1 MQWSYPGRPAP
12 HYSLDLRTSAANMIA
27 WLLRHRPR
35 YLLTFPSVAQEL
47 ASHPDARRLTELG
60 LKGVVA
66 ISEVVSDDA
75 SDLVR
80 KCFGCELA
88 QIYGCTEMG
97 AVALQSPDDG
107 ALLVCEESVMVEL
120 IDDDDQPV
128 EPGETGRVILTSLYN
143 FATPF
148 IRYEIGDYAT
158 SADGVSPSGRAFTRL
173 QRIEGRQRNAL
184 VTASGARV
192 WQSAIPSA
200 SVLRYVAA
208 TQFQIRQP
216 AAELI
221 EFLYV
226 PASTTTADRAG
237 LENYFASLL
246 GRPVTL
252 TLSAVDTMPRTAGGK
267 YERIV
272 SAVAT

>member
-1 MQWSYPGRPAP
+1 MNDRNFPNGKVEMQWSYPGRPAP
-12 HYSLDLRTSAANMIA
+12 HYSLDLHTSAANMIA
-27 WLLRHRPR
+27 WLVRHRPR

-80 KCFGCELA
+80 KSFGCEFA

-97 AVALQSPDDG
+97 AIALQSSDDG
-107 ALLVCEESVMVEL
+107 TLLVCDESVLVEL
-120 IDDDDQPV
+120 IDDDHQPV

-148 IRYEIGDYAT
+148 IRYEVGDYAT

-184 VTASGARV
+184 VTGGMGGLGEGVIALIGGV
-192 WQSAIPSA
+192 AIFAVPSERLFHPRLEA
-200 SVLRYVAA
+200 NLRSEVDSV
-208 TQFQIRQP
+208 
-216 AAELI
+216 
-221 EFLYV
+221 
-226 PASTTTADRAG
+226 RACHIHEA
-237 LENYFASLL
+237 L
-246 GRPVTL
+246 
-252 TLSAVDTMPRTAGGK
+252 
-267 YERIV
+267 
-272 SAVAT
+272 AVAGVDRQ